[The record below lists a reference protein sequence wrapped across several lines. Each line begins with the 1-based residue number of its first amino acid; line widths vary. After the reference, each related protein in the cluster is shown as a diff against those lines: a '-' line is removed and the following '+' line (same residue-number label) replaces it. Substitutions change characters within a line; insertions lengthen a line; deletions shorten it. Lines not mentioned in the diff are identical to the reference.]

1 MSRIQENTVSSARQI
16 EKRGPVFFLKTEGE
30 GQKILF
36 VGNSITL
43 HLPKPDIGWYG
54 SWGMAA
60 SCAEKDYVHLVMEK
74 LLKKD
79 AESRFAVCHVSDWE
93 RGYRTGETFF
103 EAFLPAR
110 EFGADVIIMRCV
122 ENCPHDENFDSVVFR
137 RKYQELIDY
146 LNPEGKAKV
155 ILTTGFWKHVGNE
168 EIRTVAKEKE
178 YNLVELEELGEED
191 SMMAIGLFEHHG
203 VSIHPGDK
211 GMAAI
216 AEKILQLI

>member
-1 MSRIQENTVSSARQI
+1 MSRIEENTVSSAHQT
-16 EKRGPVFFLKTEGE
+16 EKKGPVFFLKTEGE

-60 SCAEKDYVHLVMEK
+60 SCAEKDYVHMVMEK
-74 LLKKD
+74 QLETD
-79 AESRFAVCHVSDWE
+79 AKSRFAVCHVSDWE
-93 RGYRTGETFF
+93 RGYRTGESFF
-103 EAFLPAR
+103 NAFLPAR

-122 ENCPHDENFDSVVFR
+122 ENCPHDERFNGALFR
-137 RKYQELIDY
+137 QKYQELIDY

-155 ILTTGFWKHVGNE
+155 ILTTGFWRHVGNQD
-168 EIRTVAKEKE
+168 IRAVAKERG
-178 YNLVELEELGEED
+178 YALVELEQLGEDD
-191 SMMAIGLFEHHG
+191 SMMAIGLFEHRG

-216 AEKILQLI
+216 AEKILQML